1 MIVFVYGLVRGEQV
15 VADRR
20 SPDNHTL
27 DPFCQP
33 RRSCSASRPNQ
44 IIQAAKLCRRGTEH
58 KFRQFKP
65 ENESF
70 SPSKQAFHVGEG
82 RGEEGGAVGCRK
94 TRHRMNPNTNPV
106 QPEEAQHVTPAA

>member
-20 SPDNHTL
+20 SADNHTL

-44 IIQAAKLCRRGTEH
+44 IIQAAKLRRRGTEH

-70 SPSKQAFHVGEG
+70 SPLQTGVSCWGGQ
-82 RGEEGGAVGCRK
+82 EGGAVGCRK

-106 QPEEAQHVTPAA
+106 QPEEPQHVTPAA